1 MESER
6 EEGGRN
12 RQGGGGG
19 KGERSH
25 SAEMKKLSGK
35 KKSTRFIHLSGKC
48 KAATVHKPISP
59 PHWIQS
65 LRHCLKNT
73 FIHIQH
79 KSRFDWIPV
88 DTSLWQ
94 RDSSAR
100 EVVISA
106 KGGPDAIIPA
116 SIFFFFPSVVLHLFA
131 WQYFLQPPHKKVTR
145 FDSCHDFPPLVHP
158 PPRLLSVFKERKKE
172 KKKRKEEEVMLV
184 FYLCCISSGNRKQN
198 NKRLGK
204 KKRRRRSERG
214 HDGGGEEDAGGG
226 KKWPK
231 SISWIYRDLKRCP
244 GTV

>member
-1 MESER
+1 MTSCPPS
-6 EEGGRN
+6 GRPV
-12 RQGGGGG
+12 
-19 KGERSH
+19 KLISH
-25 SAEMKKLSGK
+25 LK
-35 KKSTRFIHLSGKC
+35 HC
-48 KAATVHKPISP
+48 H
-59 PHWIQS
+59 
-65 LRHCLKNT
+65 RHCLKNT

-184 FYLCCISSGNRKQN
+184 FYLLLHFLWEQETKQQ
-198 NKRLGK
+198 KVG
-204 KKRRRRSERG
+204 
-214 HDGGGEEDAGGG
+214 
-226 KKWPK
+226 
-231 SISWIYRDLKRCP
+231 
-244 GTV
+244 